1 MLKALRPAAVD
12 VQRIRLLRDASL
24 QDLSDHQ
31 KVSSLLLRLGLNDEG
46 MHEFPA
52 YLHDFCGDGLRL
64 WQYPIQFGKYLVQLS
79 TLNIQSYLE
88 LGVRHGGSFIV
99 TTEYL
104 ARFNPLLTAIGI
116 DVIPWPSMSEY
127 RSVNPRA
134 SFRTFNSKSVEFM
147 QFVKTSG
154 PFDLVFIDSHHEEFQ
169 CRQEVSFLEKYSNI
183 IALHDISNS
192 SCPGVA
198 KVWQELKASDNF
210 VCFEYVDQ
218 YLESGPYMGIGLAV
232 KPYHYTEVMSA
243 PEAQTKARL

>member
-12 VQRIRLLRDASL
+12 LQRIRLLRDASL

-52 YLHDFCGDGLRL
+52 CLHDFCGDGLRL
-64 WQYPIQFGKYLVQLS
+64 WQYPNQFGKYLVQLS
-79 TLNIQSYLE
+79 TLEVHSYLE
-88 LGVRHGGSFIV
+88 IGVRHGGSFIV

-104 ARFNPLLTAIGI
+104 MRFNPRLTAIGI
-116 DVIPWPSMSEY
+116 DVIPWPSMTEY

-134 SFRTFNSKSVEFM
+134 SFHAFNSQSIEFM
-147 QFVKTSG
+147 QFVEMRG
-154 PFDLVFIDSHHEEFQ
+154 PFDLVFIDSHHEESQ
-169 CRQEVSFLEKYSNI
+169 CRQEVSFLEKNTNM
-183 IALHDISNS
+183 IALHDISNA

-198 KVWQELKASDNF
+198 QVWQELKASNNF
-210 VCFEYVDQ
+210 ICFEYVDQ

-232 KPYHYTEVMSA
+232 KPQHYTDVMSA
-243 PEAQTKARL
+243 IPTQTKARL